1 MEWESRMEVVELEMV
16 LRTFESVLSQI
27 KWRLKISSKRRL
39 ETDILALCT
48 EMRPVVMVDYGG
60 KMPELQEQLCAF
72 LKHCKEDCSV
82 FKPLHVMVIEDMIY
96 LVHARTF
103 AEFVKSSL
111 NLEMRLIFV
120 DLEHDPPKMI
130 TQAEESPVAA
140 ELVLAQKTFLSV
152 FSENG
157 IKIDHLEHQKPE
169 ARANS
174 DSFYYKPTSLLS
186 SEVIDLGE
194 CIKDTHVTV
203 PTLNGWL
210 LGYPIVYLFGMAH
223 IENAI
228 NNLSTK
234 SLHLF
239 QVLVCRSVRCNRGS
253 QAQKEELMSFSV
265 PYDLSLEG
273 MTEPWVETFLTRIR
287 ARQER
292 CSQIW
297 ISLQMEVN
305 ACYPQAIAL

>member
-1 MEWESRMEVVELEMV
+1 M
-16 LRTFESVLSQI
+16 
-27 KWRLKISSKRRL
+27 
-39 ETDILALCT
+39 ALCT

-60 KMPELQEQLCAF
+60 KMPELQERLCAF
-72 LKHCKEDCSV
+72 LKHCKEDCSI

-96 LVHARTF
+96 LVHASAF

-120 DLEHDPPKMI
+120 DLEYDPPKMI
-130 TQAEESPVAA
+130 TQAEESCVAA
-140 ELVLAQKTFLSV
+140 ELVLAQKTFSSV

-169 ARANS
+169 VRANT
-174 DSFYYKPTSLLS
+174 DSSLYKPTSSLS
-186 SEVIDLGE
+186 SDVIDLSE
-194 CIKDTHVTV
+194 CIKDSRVTI

-228 NNLSTK
+228 YNLSTK
-234 SLHLF
+234 SLNLF
-239 QVLVCRSVRCNRGS
+239 QVLVCRSARCNRGS
-253 QAQKEELMSFSV
+253 PAQKEELMSFSV

-273 MTEPWVETFLTRIR
+273 MDEPWVETFLTRIK
-287 ARQER
+287 AKQER
-292 CSQIW
+292 CNQIW
-297 ISLQMEVN
+297 TSLQMEVN
-305 ACYPQAIAL
+305 TCYPQAIAL

>member
-174 DSFYYKPTSLLS
+174 DSFYYKPTSSLS

-239 QVLVCRSVRCNRGS
+239 QVLVCRSARCNRGS

>member
-1 MEWESRMEVVELEMV
+1 M
-16 LRTFESVLSQI
+16 
-27 KWRLKISSKRRL
+27 
-39 ETDILALCT
+39 ALCT

-60 KMPELQEQLCAF
+60 KMPELQERLCAF
-72 LKHCKEDCSV
+72 LKHCKEDCSI

-96 LVHARTF
+96 LVHASAF
-103 AEFVKSSL
+103 AEFVKCSL
-111 NLEMRLIFV
+111 NLDTRLIFV

-130 TQAEESPVAA
+130 TQAEESCVAA
-140 ELVLAQKTFLSV
+140 ELVLAQKTFSSV

-169 ARANS
+169 VRANT
-174 DSFYYKPTSLLS
+174 DSSLYKPTSSLS
-186 SEVIDLGE
+186 SDVIDLSE
-194 CIKDTHVTV
+194 CIKDSHVTI

-228 NNLSTK
+228 YNLSTK
-234 SLHLF
+234 SLNLF
-239 QVLVCRSVRCNRGS
+239 QVLVCRSARCNRGS

-273 MTEPWVETFLTRIR
+273 MNEPWVETFLTRIT
-287 ARQER
+287 AKQER
-292 CSQIW
+292 CNQIW
-297 ISLQMEVN
+297 TSLQMEVN

>member
-16 LRTFESVLSQI
+16 LRTFESALSQI

-39 ETDILALCT
+39 ETEFWTDILALCT

-174 DSFYYKPTSLLS
+174 DSFYYKPSSSLS

-239 QVLVCRSVRCNRGS
+239 QVLVCRSARCNRGS
-253 QAQKEELMSFSV
+253 QAQKEELMRFW
-265 PYDLSLEG
+265 PNFE
-273 MTEPWVETFLTRIR
+273 W
-287 ARQER
+287 
-292 CSQIW
+292 
-297 ISLQMEVN
+297 
-305 ACYPQAIAL
+305 